1 MPCGCVVLILI
12 GKISNIT
19 DSMRYT
25 QIFSLYYFQLFNIY
39 GMPLLSFVMELSSIE
54 LRYLI
59 NDIRSRVIS
68 SSSGYYVSSINAIT
82 KSSLFFRLHHPVQED
97 IMFVLSTRGIWITR
111 LKFKPVEENNS
122 LESIAQKELERTKLE
137 LIEQVGSERIISL
150 RFRHPDGK
158 VRIVVGEFFG
168 DGNLIICNENMQI
181 IAILNP
187 IHVRHRT
194 LSVGLRYVYPPARGV
209 DVFNI
214 TVDQMLSL
222 RDEAKNLDVLRWIGR
237 NISMPK
243 KFVEEVIN
251 RAGIQVDKHA
261 AQLSE
266 DEVSKIYDTVKEVVK
281 EVSTGGNNHE
291 PIVIMLNDKPQ
302 EALPIITQEAAAA
315 AKIMKKDNI
324 KKVASYMDAVDEVLS
339 SEIMDIGRT
348 SRTVELD
355 RQIAVLEHDLE
366 EQNKAKETVLQ
377 KAAAIRK
384 LAGELMTLYYKG
396 NDGIADVLAAN
407 SASFVTEKGIKYI
420 EVAGE
425 QVKMQPS
432 LAKASSMLFARAK
445 EMERG
450 NASIEEARAKILAQI
465 EKLRSETAAI
475 HKRVIVKEQISREW
489 YERYRWFITT
499 DGLLVIGGR
508 DASSNSAL
516 IRKHLTE
523 HDIVFHAEVHGSPFF
538 IIKNAAAFAATQG
551 GTIDSSLQQVAQA
564 TISFSRAWKDGL
576 SSADAYWVMPEQ
588 VKKGAPTGQFLPKG
602 SFVIEGKR
610 NYLKG
615 IELRLAIGIMQLNNR
630 ETLVCGPEEAIKKR
644 SIFYAVLLQGG
655 MDPMNA
661 AKKVKSEFVKI
672 ANDNTKIAES
682 IKRMSLDEF
691 VRALPTG
698 QSRLSFTVRGQQQLQ
713 ELPSPSVAVESGDK

>member
-1 MPCGCVVLILI
+1 
-12 GKISNIT
+12 
-19 DSMRYT
+19 
-25 QIFSLYYFQLFNIY
+25 
-39 GMPLLSFVMELSSIE
+39 MPLVSFVMELSSIE
-54 LRYLI
+54 LRYLV
-59 NDIRSRVIS
+59 NEIRSRVIS
-68 SSSGYYVSSINAIT
+68 GSSGYYVSSINAIT
-82 KSSLFFRLHHPVQED
+82 KSSLFLRLHHPMQED
-97 IMFVLSTRGIWITR
+97 IMLVFSTRGIWITR
-111 LKFKPVEENNS
+111 LKLKPMEENNS
-122 LESIAQKELERTKLE
+122 LENIAQKELERAKME
-137 LIEQVGSERIISL
+137 LIEQVGSERIVSL
-150 RFRHPDGK
+150 KFRHPDGK

-168 DGNLIICNENMQI
+168 NGNIIICNENMQI

-187 IHVRHRT
+187 IQVRHRT
-194 LSVGLRYVYPPARGV
+194 LNVGLRYVYPPARGV
-209 DVFNI
+209 DVFDI
-214 TVDQMLSL
+214 TLDQMLYL
-222 RDEAKNLDVLRWIGR
+222 RDEGKDLDVLRWIGR
-237 NISMPK
+237 SVSMPK
-243 KFVEEVIN
+243 KFAEEVIS
-251 RAGIQVDKHA
+251 RAVIQVDKHA
-261 AQLSE
+261 AQLSN
-266 DEVSKIYDTVKEVVK
+266 DEVSKIYNTVKDIVN
-281 EVSTGGNNHE
+281 EVSTGGKNHE
-291 PIVIMLNDKPQ
+291 PIVIMLGNKPQ
-302 EALPIITQEAAAA
+302 EALPIITQETSIT
-315 AKIMKKDNI
+315 AKMIKENNI

-339 SEIMDIGRT
+339 SEIMEIGRS

-384 LAGELMTLYYKG
+384 LAGELMSVSYRES
-396 NDGIADVLAAN
+396 NEISDVLAN
-407 SASFVTEKGIKYI
+407 HFASLITEKGVKYI

-425 QVKMQPS
+425 QVKMHPS

-450 NASIEEARAKILAQI
+450 NASIEEARAKLLAQI

-475 HKRVIVKEQISREW
+475 HKKVIVKEQVSKEW

-538 IIKNAAAFAATQG
+538 IIKNAATFAATQE
-551 GTIDSSLQQVAQA
+551 GTINSSLYQVAQA

-615 IELRLAIGIMQLNNR
+615 VELRLAIGIMQLNNR
-630 ETLVCGPEEAIKKR
+630 ETVLCGPEEAIKKH
-644 SIFYAVLLQGG
+644 SIFYAVILQGG

-672 ANDNTKIAES
+672 ADDNIKIAES
-682 IKRMSLDEF
+682 IKHISLDEF

-698 QSRLSFTVRGQQQLQ
+698 QSRLSFTARGQQQLLQ
-713 ELPSPSVAVESGDK
+713 EAASLSPSSPSVAAESGDK

>member
-1 MPCGCVVLILI
+1 
-12 GKISNIT
+12 
-19 DSMRYT
+19 
-25 QIFSLYYFQLFNIY
+25 
-39 GMPLLSFVMELSSIE
+39 MELSSIE
-54 LRYLI
+54 LRYLV
-59 NDIRSRVIS
+59 NEIRSKIIS

-82 KSSLFFRLHHPVQED
+82 RSSLFLRLHHPMQED

-122 LESIAQKELERTKLE
+122 LESIAQKELERSKLE
-137 LIEQVGSERIISL
+137 LIEQIGSERIVSL
-150 RFRHPDGK
+150 KFRHPDGK

-181 IAILNP
+181 IAILKP

-214 TVDQMLSL
+214 TLDQMLSL
-222 RDEAKNLDVLRWIGR
+222 RDGAKNLDVLRWIGR

-251 RAGIQVDKHA
+251 RAGIEVDKHA
-261 AQLSE
+261 AQLSD
-266 DEVSKIYDTVKEVVK
+266 DEVSKIYNTIKNIIN
-281 EVSTGGNNHE
+281 EVSTGGKNHE
-291 PIVIMLNDKPQ
+291 PIVILLDDKPQ

-315 AKIMKKDNI
+315 SKLIKKNNI

-339 SEIMDIGRT
+339 NEIMDIGRN

-355 RQIAVLEHDLE
+355 RQIAVLEHDFE
-366 EQNKAKETVLQ
+366 ELNKAKETVLQ

-384 LAGELMTLYYKG
+384 LAGELMALSYRG
-396 NDGIADVLAAN
+396 SDVIADLLAAN
-407 SASFVTEKGIKYI
+407 SASLVTEKGIQYI

-450 NASIEEARAKILAQI
+450 NASIEEARGKILAQI
-465 EKLRSETAAI
+465 GKLRSETAAI
-475 HKRVIVKEQISREW
+475 HRKVIVKEQISREW

-538 IIKNAAAFAATQG
+538 IIKNAAVFAADQE
-551 GTIDSSLQQVAQA
+551 GTINSSLHEVAQA

-576 SSADAYWVMPEQ
+576 SSADAYWVMAEQ

-610 NYLKG
+610 NYIKG
-615 IELRLAIGIMQLNNR
+615 VELRLAIGIMQLNNR
-630 ETLVCGPEEAIKKR
+630 ETLLCGPEEAVKKR
-644 SIFYAVLLQGG
+644 SIFYTVLLQGG
-655 MDPMNA
+655 VDPMNA

-672 ANDNTKIAES
+672 AGENTKIAES
-682 IKRMSLDEF
+682 IKHVSLDEF

-698 QSRLSFTVRGQQQLQ
+698 QSRLSFTARGQQQLLQ
-713 ELPSPSVAVESGDK
+713 EAPPPSVTVESGDK

>member
-1 MPCGCVVLILI
+1 
-12 GKISNIT
+12 
-19 DSMRYT
+19 
-25 QIFSLYYFQLFNIY
+25 
-39 GMPLLSFVMELSSIE
+39 MELSSIE
-54 LRYLI
+54 LRYLV
-59 NDIRSRVIS
+59 NEIRSRIIS

-82 KSSLFFRLHHPVQED
+82 RSSLFLKLHHPMQED

-111 LKFKPVEENNS
+111 LKFKPVEENHS
-122 LESIAQKELERTKLE
+122 LESIAQKELERSKLE
-137 LIEQVGSERIISL
+137 LIEQIGSERIVSL
-150 RFRHPDGK
+150 KFRHPDGK

-214 TVDQMLSL
+214 TLDQMLSL
-222 RDEAKNLDVLRWIGR
+222 RDGAKNLDVLRWIGR

-251 RAGIQVDKHA
+251 RAGIEVDKHA
-261 AQLSE
+261 AQLSD
-266 DEVSKIYDTVKEVVK
+266 DEVSKIYNTIKNIIN
-281 EVSTGGNNHE
+281 EVSTGGKNHG
-291 PIVIMLNDKPQ
+291 PIVIMQDDKPQ

-315 AKIMKKDNI
+315 SKLIKNNNI

-339 SEIMDIGRT
+339 NEIMDIGRN

-355 RQIAVLEHDLE
+355 RQIAVLEHDFE
-366 EQNKAKETVLQ
+366 ELNKAKETVLQ

-384 LAGELMTLYYKG
+384 LAGELMALSYRG
-396 NDGIADVLAAN
+396 SDVIADLLAAN
-407 SASFVTEKGIKYI
+407 SASLVTEKGIQYI

-450 NASIEEARAKILAQI
+450 NASIEEARGKILVQI
-465 EKLRSETAAI
+465 GKLRSETAAI
-475 HKRVIVKEQISREW
+475 HRKVIVKEQISREW

-523 HDIVFHAEVHGSPFF
+523 HDIVFHAEVHGSPFL
-538 IIKNAAAFAATQG
+538 IIKNAAAFAATQES
-551 GTIDSSLQQVAQA
+551 TINSSLHEVAQA

-576 SSADAYWVMPEQ
+576 SSADAYWVMAEQ

-610 NYLKG
+610 NYIKG
-615 IELRLAIGIMQLNNR
+615 VELRLAIGIMQLNNR
-630 ETLVCGPEEAIKKR
+630 ETLLCGPEEAVKKR
-644 SIFYAVLLQGG
+644 SIFYTVLLQGG
-655 MDPMNA
+655 VDPMNA

-672 ANDNTKIAES
+672 AGENTKIAES
-682 IKRMSLDEF
+682 IKHVSLDEF

-698 QSRLSFTVRGQQQLQ
+698 QSRLSFTARGQQQLLQ
-713 ELPSPSVAVESGDK
+713 EAPPPSVTVESGDK

>member
-1 MPCGCVVLILI
+1 
-12 GKISNIT
+12 
-19 DSMRYT
+19 
-25 QIFSLYYFQLFNIY
+25 
-39 GMPLLSFVMELSSIE
+39 MELSSIE
-54 LRYLI
+54 LRYLV
-59 NDIRSRVIS
+59 NEIRSRVIT

-82 KSSLFFRLHHPVQED
+82 KSSLFLRLHHPMQED
-97 IMFVLSTRGIWITR
+97 IMLVLSTRGIWITR
-111 LKFKPVEENNS
+111 LRFKPVEESYS
-122 LESIAQKELERTKLE
+122 LENIAQKELERAKLE
-137 LIEQVGSERIISL
+137 LIEQVGSERIVSL
-150 RFRHPDGK
+150 KFRHPDGK
-158 VRIVVGEFFG
+158 VRIIVGEFFG
-168 DGNLIICNENMQI
+168 DGNIIICNENMHI

-187 IHVRHRT
+187 IQVRHRT
-194 LSVGLRYVYPPARGV
+194 LNVGLRYVYPPARGV

-214 TVDQMLSL
+214 TLDQMLFL
-222 RDEAKNLDVLRWIGR
+222 RDGAKDLDVLRWIGR
-237 NISMPK
+237 NISMSK

-251 RAGIQVDKHA
+251 RTGIQVDKHA
-261 AQLSE
+261 AQLSD
-266 DEVSKIYDTVKEVVK
+266 DEVSKIYDTVKDIVN
-281 EVSTGGNNHE
+281 EVSAGGKNHE

-302 EALPIITQEAAAA
+302 EALPIITQEASIT
-315 AKIMKKDNI
+315 AKMTKENNI

-339 SEIMDIGRT
+339 SEIMDIGRS

-384 LAGELMTLYYKG
+384 LAGELMALSYRG
-396 NDGIADVLAAN
+396 SDGIADVLAN
-407 SASFVTEKGIKYI
+407 YSASLVTEKGIKYI

-450 NASIEEARAKILAQI
+450 NTSIEEARAKILAQI

-475 HKRVIVKEQISREW
+475 HKKVIVKEQISREW

-538 IIKNAAAFAATQG
+538 IMKNAAAFAATQE
-551 GTIDSSLQQVAQA
+551 GTIESSLHQVAQA

-576 SSADAYWVMPEQ
+576 SSADAYWVMAEQ

-610 NYLKG
+610 NYIKG
-615 IELRLAIGIMQLNNR
+615 VELRLAIGIMQLNNR
-630 ETLVCGPEEAIKKR
+630 ETLLCGPEEAIKKR

-672 ANDNTKIAES
+672 ADDNIKIAET
-682 IKRMSLDEF
+682 IKHISLDEF

-698 QSRLSFTVRGQQQLQ
+698 QSRLSFTARGQQQLLQ
-713 ELPSPSVAVESGDK
+713 EA

>member
-1 MPCGCVVLILI
+1 
-12 GKISNIT
+12 
-19 DSMRYT
+19 
-25 QIFSLYYFQLFNIY
+25 
-39 GMPLLSFVMELSSIE
+39 MPLLSFVMELSSVE
-54 LRYLI
+54 LRYLV
-59 NDIRSRVIS
+59 NEIRSKVIS

-82 KSSLFFRLHHPVQED
+82 KSSLFLRLHHPMQED
-97 IMFVLSTRGIWITR
+97 IMLVLSTRGIWITR
-111 LKFKPVEENNS
+111 RRFKPVEENNS
-122 LESIAQKELERTKLE
+122 LEKIAQKEIERARLE
-137 LIEQVGSERIISL
+137 LIEQVGSERIVTL
-150 RFRHPDGK
+150 KFRHPDGK

-168 DGNLIICNENMQI
+168 DGNIIICNEIMHI

-214 TVDQMLSL
+214 TLDQMLSL
-222 RDEAKNLDVLRWIGR
+222 RDAAKNLDVLRWIGR

-251 RAGIQVDKHA
+251 RAGVKVDKHA
-261 AQLSE
+261 AQLSD
-266 DEVSKIYDTVKEVVK
+266 DEVSKIYDTIKNIAN
-281 EVSTGGNNHE
+281 EVSAGGKNHE

-302 EALPIITQEAAAA
+302 EALPIITQEAANA
-315 AKIMKKDNI
+315 AKMIRENNI

-339 SEIMDIGRT
+339 SEIMDIGRS

-384 LAGELMTLYYKG
+384 LAGELMALSYRG
-396 NDGIADVLAAN
+396 SDGIADVLAGY
-407 SASFVTEKGIKYI
+407 SASLVTEKGIKYI

-432 LAKASSMLFARAK
+432 LAKVSSMLFARAK

-450 NASIEEARAKILAQI
+450 NTSIEEARAKILAQI
-465 EKLRSETAAI
+465 EKLKSETVDI
-475 HKRVIVKEQISREW
+475 HKKVIVKEHISREW

-538 IIKNAAAFAATQG
+538 IIKNAAAFAATQE
-551 GTIDSSLQQVAQA
+551 GTIDSSLHQVAQA

-576 SSADAYWVMPEQ
+576 SSADAYWVMAEQ

-610 NYLKG
+610 NYIKG
-615 IELRLAIGIMQLNNR
+615 VELRLAIGIMQLNNR
-630 ETLVCGPEEAIKKR
+630 ETLLCGPEEAIKKR
-644 SIFYAVLLQGG
+644 SIFYGVLLQGG

-661 AKKVKSEFVKI
+661 AKRVKSEFVRI
-672 ANDNTKIAES
+672 ANDNIQIAES
-682 IKRMSLDEF
+682 IKHISLDEF

-698 QSRLSFTVRGQQQLQ
+698 QSRLSFAARGQQQLLQ
-713 ELPSPSVAVESGDK
+713 EASASSPSPSVAVEPGDK

>member
-1 MPCGCVVLILI
+1 
-12 GKISNIT
+12 
-19 DSMRYT
+19 
-25 QIFSLYYFQLFNIY
+25 
-39 GMPLLSFVMELSSIE
+39 MELSSIE
-54 LRYLI
+54 LRYLV
-59 NDIRSRVIS
+59 NEIRSRVIS
-68 SSSGYYVSSINAIT
+68 SSSGYYASSINAIT
-82 KSSLFFRLHHPVQED
+82 KSSLFLRLHHPMQED
-97 IMFVLSTRGIWITR
+97 IMLVLSTRGIWITR
-111 LKFKPVEENNS
+111 LKFKPMEENNS
-122 LESIAQKELERTKLE
+122 LENIAQKELERAKLE
-137 LIEQVGSERIISL
+137 LIEQVGSERIVSL
-150 RFRHPDGK
+150 KFRHPDGK

-168 DGNLIICNENMQI
+168 DGNIIICNENMQI

-187 IHVRHRT
+187 IQVRHRT
-194 LSVGLRYVYPPARGV
+194 LNVGLRYVYPPARGV

-214 TVDQMLSL
+214 TLDQMLSL
-222 RDEAKNLDVLRWIGR
+222 RDGAKNLDVLRWIGR

-261 AQLSE
+261 AQLSD
-266 DEVSKIYDTVKEVVK
+266 DEVSKIYDTVREIVN
-281 EVSTGGNNHE
+281 EVSTGGKNHE

-302 EALPIITQEAAAA
+302 EALPIITQEAAAIA
-315 AKIMKKDNI
+315 AKMIKENNI

-339 SEIMDIGRT
+339 SEIMDIGRS

-355 RQIAVLEHDLE
+355 RQIVVLEHDLE

-384 LAGELMTLYYKG
+384 LAGELMTLSYRG
-396 NDGIADVLAAN
+396 SDRIADVLADY
-407 SASFVTEKGIKYI
+407 SASLVTEKGIKYI

-465 EKLRSETAAI
+465 EKLRSQTAAI
-475 HKRVIVKEQISREW
+475 HKKVIVKEHISREW

-538 IIKNAAAFAATQG
+538 IIKNAAAFAATQE
-551 GTIDSSLQQVAQA
+551 GTINSSLHQVAQA

-615 IELRLAIGIMQLNNR
+615 VELRLAIGIMQLNNR
-630 ETLVCGPEEAIKKR
+630 ETLLCGPEEAIKKR

-672 ANDNTKIAES
+672 ADDNIKIAES
-682 IKRMSLDEF
+682 IKHISLDEF

-698 QSRLSFTVRGQQQLQ
+698 QSRLSFTAKGQQLLLQ
-713 ELPSPSVAVESGDK
+713 EASSSSPPSSVAAESGDE

>member
-1 MPCGCVVLILI
+1 
-12 GKISNIT
+12 
-19 DSMRYT
+19 
-25 QIFSLYYFQLFNIY
+25 
-39 GMPLLSFVMELSSIE
+39 MELSSIE
-54 LRYLI
+54 LRYLV
-59 NDIRSRVIS
+59 NEIRSRVIS
-68 SSSGYYVSSINAIT
+68 GSSGYYVSSINAIT
-82 KSSLFFRLHHPVQED
+82 KSSLFLRLHHPMQED
-97 IMFVLSTRGIWITR
+97 IMLVLSTRGIWITR
-111 LKFKPVEENNS
+111 LKFKPMEENNS
-122 LESIAQKELERTKLE
+122 VENIAQKELERAKLE
-137 LIEQVGSERIISL
+137 LIEQVGSERIVSL
-150 RFRHPDGK
+150 KFRHPDGK

-168 DGNLIICNENMQI
+168 HGNIIICNGNMQI

-187 IHVRHRT
+187 IQVRHRT
-194 LSVGLRYVYPPARGV
+194 LNVGLRYVYPPARGV
-209 DVFNI
+209 DVFDI
-214 TVDQMLSL
+214 TLDQMLSL
-222 RDEAKNLDVLRWIGR
+222 RDEAKDLDVLRWIGR

-243 KFVEEVIN
+243 KFAEEVIN

-261 AQLSE
+261 AQLS
-266 DEVSKIYDTVKEVVK
+266 DYEVSKIYNTVKDIVN
-281 EVSTGGNNHE
+281 EVSTGSKNHE
-291 PIVIMLNDKPQ
+291 PIVIMLDNKPQ
-302 EALPIITQEAAAA
+302 EALPIITQEAAIA
-315 AKIMKKDNI
+315 AKMIKENNI

-339 SEIMDIGRT
+339 SEIMEIGRS
-348 SRTVELD
+348 SRTVELNK
-355 RQIAVLEHDLE
+355 QIAVLEHDLE

-377 KAAAIRK
+377 KAAAIRR
-384 LAGELMTLYYKG
+384 LAGELMSVSYRES
-396 NDGIADVLAAN
+396 DEIADVLAN
-407 SASFVTEKGIKYI
+407 HSASLITEKGVKYI
-420 EVAGE
+420 QIAGE
-425 QVKMQPS
+425 QVKMHPS

-475 HKRVIVKEQISREW
+475 HKKVIVKEHISKEW

-538 IIKNAAAFAATQG
+538 IIKNAATFSATQE
-551 GTIDSSLQQVAQA
+551 GTISSSLYQVAQA

-615 IELRLAIGIMQLNNR
+615 VELRLAIGVMQLNNR
-630 ETLVCGPEEAIKKR
+630 EAVLCGPEEAIRKH

-672 ANDNTKIAES
+672 ADDNIKIAES
-682 IKRMSLDEF
+682 IKHISLDEF

-698 QSRLSFTVRGQQQLQ
+698 QSRLSFTARGQQQLQ
-713 ELPSPSVAVESGDK
+713 EATSLSPPSSPSVAAESGDK